1 LQRIWLFGDIWT
13 APNYDMLNDDLTF
26 LEAMNWKDRKWLE
39 SKKERMSHD
48 SDRSERNQEIGED
61 VMVVVGAWWCA

>member
-1 LQRIWLFGDIWT
+1 
-13 APNYDMLNDDLTF
+13 MLNHDLTF

-39 SKKERMSHD
+39 SKKERMSHA